1 MTVSTDN
8 NATAAT
14 IITRYN
20 GQVVFPSSANREF
33 FFCGCAAFAREEVG
47 LARAALPPSPDRGR
61 RRTKHYI
68 TSSGEEGSDGTSDG
82 VS

>member
-20 GQVVFPSSANREF
+20 GQVVWTGI
-33 FFCGCAAFAREEVG
+33 FFCGCAAFARKEVG